1 MPPISNF
8 SSNAKLVTANPVY
21 PYGRCIVARPPE
33 GALHKVSHH
42 AWWPSRRSALD
53 IFLGYME
60 SKALFSRTLSML
72 SCMSTPAHCSTW
84 PILSWGASKVFLFSP
99 LSKVI
104 LDKKCLTVFSITC
117 DQNVFVQF
125 LWSYQVSVFGKLFN
139 FSALACHSLTLSN
152 LQDCPNFYS
161 WLYPQLYL

>member
-72 SCMSTPAHCSTW
+72 SCMSTPARCSTW

-104 LDKKCLTVFSITC
+104 LDKIFFK
-117 DQNVFVQF
+117 QF
-125 LWSYQVSVFGKLFN
+125 LASHVTNTFFCFFFTIFMIIPSFGLWQAFQLLCPCMSLSD
-139 FSALACHSLTLSN
+139 FIQSAGLS
-152 LQDCPNFYS
+152 
-161 WLYPQLYL
+161 